1 MLRSAEKIPSILS
14 LLNSQV
20 GIALEAQR
28 VRPTEH
34 EVRPH
39 CSRILDVP
47 TALFLLAALIF
58 LYSFLFVLPFIPLY
72 FNGSSFLY
80 LAPGQ
85 RMYEGQTIYRDFFE
99 FVTPGTA
106 LVHFFL
112 FKLFGLRLWIPPVE
126 FLLLGLGLAWLG
138 VVIAKKLMR
147 PSLALLPSAI
157 FLVGMR
163 EFLGPPTH
171 HLFSLLAATA
181 ALASLMERRTPAR
194 IAAAGFFCG
203 LSACFTQTCGLAV
216 VMGLGVF
223 LWWESRRRQ
232 EGCRK
237 LLKKEAWLVA
247 SSLATLLAVNAY
259 FIWKAGLPRF
269 LWCTVVF
276 VLKYFPKQADENT
289 FQVFMGSFPAL
300 VPLRNFLRY
309 DIEQWLFLYAVI
321 PFILILFFARYWR
334 ESGQKPVEHWD
345 RPMLV
350 AIVGSFML
358 LSVAPSPMAY
368 RVAGSALP
376 ALILLG
382 WLLESPRKL
391 ARALAPAFAA
401 GVLLV
406 ALHAVAR
413 RRPIPV
419 GALATPQGK
428 LAFTDQTAYQECT
441 WIQRHTRPSE
451 YFYQANSS
459 DSYFILN
466 LRNPTPLPYILN
478 SGYTTVEQVAEI
490 IRGLEQHPVRHIF
503 WAPDDPNKLPEWED
517 PSDDHLGPL
526 QNYIHSHYQR
536 VEVFADSTEVWEKK
550 G

>member
-1 MLRSAEKIPSILS
+1 
-14 LLNSQV
+14 
-20 GIALEAQR
+20 
-28 VRPTEH
+28 
-34 EVRPH
+34 
-39 CSRILDVP
+39 
-47 TALFLLAALIF
+47 
-58 LYSFLFVLPFIPLY
+58 
-72 FNGSSFLY
+72 
-80 LAPGQ
+80 
-85 RMYEGQTIYRDFFE
+85 MYEGQTIYRDFFE
-99 FVTPGTA
+99 FVTPATA

-126 FLLLGLGLAWLG
+126 CLLLGLGLAWLG

-157 FLVGMR
+157 FLLGMR

-171 HLFSLLAATA
+171 HLYSLLAASA

-203 LSACFTQTCGLAV
+203 LSACFTQTCGSAV
-216 VMGLGVF
+216 VVGFGVF

-232 EGCRK
+232 EGWRK
-237 LLKKEAWLVA
+237 LLKKEAWLVT
-247 SSLATLLAVNAY
+247 SFLATLLAVNAY
-259 FIWKAGLPRF
+259 FIWKAGLARF

-289 FQVFMGSFPAL
+289 FQVFTESFPSV
-300 VPLRNFLRY
+300 VPLRSFLRY
-309 DIEQWLFLYAVI
+309 NIEQWLFLYAII
-321 PFILILFFARYWR
+321 PFIPILFFTRYWR
-334 ESGQKPVEHWD
+334 ESGKKPVEYWE

-350 AIVGSFML
+350 AMAGSFML
-358 LSVAPSPMAY
+358 LSVAPSPMSY
-368 RVAGSALP
+368 RMAGSALP

-382 WLLESPRKL
+382 WLLDSPRKL

-413 RRPIPV
+413 RQPIPV
-419 GALATPQGK
+419 GILATPQGK
-428 LAFTDQTAYQECT
+428 LAFTDQTAYQEYT
-441 WIQRHTRPSE
+441 WIQQHTRPAE
-451 YFYQANSS
+451 YFYQASS
-459 DSYFILN
+459 PDSYFILN

-478 SGYTTVEQVAEI
+478 SGYTTPGQVAEV
-490 IRGLEQHPVRHIF
+490 IRGLEQHPVRYIL
-503 WAPDDPNKLPEWED
+503 WTPDDPDKIPKWED

-526 QNYIHSHYQR
+526 QDYIHSHYRR
-536 VEVFADSTEVWEKK
+536 VKVFADFTEVWEKK